1 MCHNG
6 GMHIETSAIIAA
18 TFALFAVGALIGLVI
33 LLVDLLTPL
42 FTRASDGVPLSERVD
57 DLLSRLRCRHRK
69 NRDDDDDDDDDDDL
83 QDSTAALL
91 TMIPAAAVV
100 VDETDEVVRANP
112 DAYRLGVVDDDAI
125 VSVPIAEA
133 VRDVREHG
141 GRRTLELM
149 TRTPRR
155 FADVG
160 DDGHGDDGDDAGTA
174 AERPHIRTVSR
185 PNWLN
190 VTVGR
195 ISEGL
200 VVVLLDDVSESV
212 RFAQVRDD
220 FITNVSERLVQPSD
234 ELKHLAATLER
245 GRLDERQIARD
256 ARNVRRTIGYIDH
269 MIGDLMLLIKAQE
282 QIEPT
287 ADNTLHV
294 LAEVQAAVDVA
305 RPLAAEHGQR
315 IAVRGDDTLVVH
327 GESAQIRAAIGKLLD
342 NALRYSP
349 GGATVSVDVRASRD
363 GRDVVIRVIDRGCG
377 IAEDEQ
383 QRIFERFY
391 RGHNQNGRTGD
402 GAGLGLA
409 IVKHVA
415 LTHHGSVQVWSRPGQ
430 GSTFSLV
437 LPMAKQERTERE

>member
-1 MCHNG
+1 MVCHNG

-18 TFALFAVGALIGLVI
+18 AFALFAIGALIGLGI

-42 FTRASDGVPLSERVD
+42 FTRASDGMPLSERVSD
-57 DLLSRLRCRHRK
+57 VWSRWRGGRRK
-69 NRDDDDDDDDDDDL
+69 RDADDDDDADDDL

-133 VRDVREHG
+133 IRDVREHG

-155 FADVG
+155 FADVTD
-160 DDGHGDDGDDAGTA
+160 DDG
-174 AERPHIRTVSR
+174 RPSISTVSR

-200 VVVLLDDVSESV
+200 VVVLLDDVSEAV

-234 ELKHLAATLER
+234 ELKHLAATLEK
-245 GRLDERQIARD
+245 GGLDEAQIARD

-287 ADNTLHV
+287 ASNTLHV

-305 RPLAAEHGQR
+305 RPLAAERGQR
-315 IAVRGDDTLVVH
+315 IIVRGDDTLVVH

-363 GRDVVIRVIDRGCG
+363 GRDAVIRVIDRGCG
-377 IAEDEQ
+377 IGEDEQ

-391 RGHNQNGRTGD
+391 RGRNQNGRTGD

-430 GSTFSLV
+430 GSTCSLV
-437 LPMAKQERTERE
+437 LPMAKAQ

>member
-1 MCHNG
+1 
-6 GMHIETSAIIAA
+6 MHIETSAIIAA
-18 TFALFAVGALIGLVI
+18 AFALFALGALVGLGI
-33 LLVDLLTPL
+33 LLADALAPL
-42 FTRASDGVPLSERVD
+42 FTRATDGMPLTERID
-57 DLLSRLRCRHRK
+57 DVLSRWRGRRRK
-69 NRDDDDDDDDDDDL
+69 RDEDDDGDGDDDL

-100 VDETDEVVRANP
+100 VDDEDEVVRANP

-133 VRDVREHG
+133 VRAVRAHG
-141 GRRTLELM
+141 GRRTLEQM

-155 FADVG
+155 FADVDDAADADD
-160 DDGHGDDGDDAGTA
+160 DDGLS
-174 AERPHIRTVSR
+174 RIRTVSR

-220 FITNVSERLVQPSD
+220 FIANVSQRLVQPSD
-234 ELKHLAATLER
+234 ELKHLAETLER
-245 GRLDERQIARD
+245 GGLDERQIARD
-256 ARNVRRTIGYIDH
+256 ARSVRRTIGYIDH
-269 MIGDLMLLIKAQE
+269 MIGDLLLLIKAQE
-282 QIEPT
+282 QVTPT
-287 ADNTLHV
+287 VDNVLHV
-294 LAEVQAAVDVA
+294 LAEVEAAVDVA

-315 IAVRGDDTLVVH
+315 ITVRGDDTLVVH

-363 GRDVVIRVIDRGCG
+363 GRDAVIRVIDRGIG
-377 IAEDEQ
+377 IPEDEQ

-391 RGHNQNGRTGD
+391 RGRGQNERTAD

-430 GSTFSLV
+430 GSTFTLV
-437 LPMAKQERTERE
+437 LPMAKQE

>member
-6 GMHIETSAIIAA
+6 GMHIDTSAIIAA
-18 TFALFAVGALIGLVI
+18 AFALFALAALIGIGI
-33 LLVDLLTPL
+33 LLVDALAPL
-42 FTRASDGVPLSERVD
+42 FTPGTDGVPLSERFDEFV
-57 DLLSRLRCRHRK
+57 SRLRRRH
-69 NRDDDDDDDDDDDL
+69 DDDDDDDDADDDL

-100 VDETDEVVRANP
+100 VDDTGEVVRANP

-133 VRDVREHG
+133 VRDVRAHG
-141 GRRTLELM
+141 GKRTLELM

-155 FADVG
+155 FAEID
-160 DDGHGDDGDDAGTA
+160 DDAHASTDA
-174 AERPHIRTVSR
+174 RTVSR

-195 ISEGL
+195 ISDGL
-200 VVVLLDDVSESV
+200 VVILLDDVSEAV

-220 FITNVSERLVQPSD
+220 FITNVSQRLVQPSD
-234 ELKHLAATLER
+234 ELKHLAATLEQ
-245 GRLDERQIARD
+245 GGLDEAQIARD
-256 ARNVRRTIGYIDH
+256 ARQVRRTIAYIDH
-269 MIGDLMLLIKAQE
+269 MVGDLLLLIKAQE
-282 QIEPT
+282 QVTPT

-294 LAEVQAAVDVA
+294 LAEAQAAADIA
-305 RPLAAEHGQR
+305 RPIADERGQR
-315 IAVRGDDTLVVH
+315 IDVRGDDTLTVH
-327 GESAQIRAAIGKLLD
+327 GESAQIRAALGKLLE
-342 NALRYSP
+342 NALAYSP
-349 GGATVSVDVRASRD
+349 DGATVSVDVRASRD
-363 GRDVVIRVIDRGCG
+363 GDDAVIRVIDRGSG

-391 RGHNQNGRTGD
+391 RGHNQNEHSRD

-437 LPMAKQERTERE
+437 LPIAHDAAR

>member
-1 MCHNG
+1 
-6 GMHIETSAIIAA
+6 MHIETSAIIAA
-18 TFALFAVGALIGLVI
+18 AFALFALGALVGLGI
-33 LLVDLLTPL
+33 LLADALAPL
-42 FTRASDGVPLSERVD
+42 FTRATDGMPLTERID
-57 DLLSRLRCRHRK
+57 DVLSRWRGRRRK
-69 NRDDDDDDDDDDDL
+69 RDGDDDGDGDDDL

-100 VDETDEVVRANP
+100 VDDEDEVVRANP

-133 VRDVREHG
+133 VREVRAHG

-155 FADVG
+155 FADIDYAADADD
-160 DDGHGDDGDDAGTA
+160 DDGLP
-174 AERPHIRTVSR
+174 RIRTVSR

-220 FITNVSERLVQPSD
+220 FIANVSQRLVQPSD
-234 ELKHLAATLER
+234 ELKHLAETLER
-245 GRLDERQIARD
+245 GGLDERQIARD
-256 ARNVRRTIGYIDH
+256 ARSVRRTIGYIDH
-269 MIGDLMLLIKAQE
+269 MIGDLLLLIKAQE
-282 QIEPT
+282 QVTPT
-287 ADNTLHV
+287 VDNVLHV
-294 LAEVQAAVDVA
+294 LAEVEAAVDVA

-315 IAVRGDDTLVVH
+315 ITVRGDDTLVVH

-363 GRDVVIRVIDRGCG
+363 GRDAVIRVIDRGIG
-377 IAEDEQ
+377 IPEDEQ

-391 RGHNQNGRTGD
+391 RGRGQNARTAD

-430 GSTFSLV
+430 GSTFTLV
-437 LPMAKQERTERE
+437 LPMAKQE

>member
-1 MCHNG
+1 
-6 GMHIETSAIIAA
+6 MHIETSAIIAA
-18 TFALFAVGALIGLVI
+18 AFALFALGALVGLGI
-33 LLVDLLTPL
+33 LLADALAPL
-42 FTRASDGVPLSERVD
+42 FTRATDGMPLTERID
-57 DLLSRLRCRHRK
+57 DVLSRWRGRRRK
-69 NRDDDDDDDDDDDL
+69 RDEDDDGDGDDDL

-100 VDETDEVVRANP
+100 VDDEDEVVRANP

-133 VRDVREHG
+133 VREVRAHG
-141 GRRTLELM
+141 GRRTLKLM

-155 FADVG
+155 FADVDDAADVDD
-160 DDGHGDDGDDAGTA
+160 DDGLP
-174 AERPHIRTVSR
+174 RIRTVSR

-220 FITNVSERLVQPSD
+220 FIANVSQRLVQPSD
-234 ELKHLAATLER
+234 ELKHLAETLER
-245 GRLDERQIARD
+245 GGLDERQIARD
-256 ARNVRRTIGYIDH
+256 ARSVRRTIGYIDH
-269 MIGDLMLLIKAQE
+269 MIGDLLLLIKAQE
-282 QIEPT
+282 QVTPT
-287 ADNTLHV
+287 ADNVLHV
-294 LAEVQAAVDVA
+294 LAEVEAAVDVA

-315 IAVRGDDTLVVH
+315 ITVRGDDTLVVH

-363 GRDVVIRVIDRGCG
+363 GRDAVIRVIDRGIG
-377 IAEDEQ
+377 IPEDEQ

-391 RGHNQNGRTGD
+391 RGRGQNERTAD

-430 GSTFSLV
+430 GSTFTLV
-437 LPMAKQERTERE
+437 LPMAKQE

>member
-1 MCHNG
+1 
-6 GMHIETSAIIAA
+6 MHIETSAIIAA
-18 TFALFAVGALIGLVI
+18 AFALFALGALVGLGI
-33 LLVDLLTPL
+33 LLVDALAPL
-42 FTRASDGVPLSERVD
+42 FTRATGGTSLTERIGGVLSRWRGGHRRRDVD
-57 DLLSRLRCRHRK
+57 D
-69 NRDDDDDDDDDDDL
+69 DEEDDDDL

-100 VDETDEVVRANP
+100 VDDEDEVVRANP

-133 VRDVREHG
+133 VRDVRANG
-141 GRRTLELM
+141 GRRMLELM

-155 FADVG
+155 FGDVADDDDADG
-160 DDGHGDDGDDAGTA
+160 DDGL
-174 AERPHIRTVSR
+174 PHIGTVSR

-220 FITNVSERLVQPSD
+220 FIANVSQRLVQPSD

-245 GRLDERQIARD
+245 GGLDERQIARD

-269 MIGDLMLLIKAQE
+269 MIGDLLLLIKAQE
-282 QIEPT
+282 QVVPT
-287 ADNTLHV
+287 ADNVLNV

-327 GESAQIRAAIGKLLD
+327 GESEQIRAAIGKLLD

-349 GGATVSVDVRASRD
+349 GGATISVDVRASRD

-377 IAEDEQ
+377 IPGEEQ

-391 RGHNQNGRTGD
+391 RGRGQNERTGD

-430 GSTFSLV
+430 GSTFTLV
-437 LPMAKQERTERE
+437 LPMAKRE

>member
-1 MCHNG
+1 
-6 GMHIETSAIIAA
+6 MHIETSAIIAA
-18 TFALFAVGALIGLVI
+18 AFALFALGALVGLGI
-33 LLVDLLTPL
+33 LLADALAPL
-42 FTRASDGVPLSERVD
+42 FTRATDGMPLMERID
-57 DLLSRLRCRHRK
+57 DVLSRWRGRRRK
-69 NRDDDDDDDDDDDL
+69 RDEDDDGDGDDDL

-100 VDETDEVVRANP
+100 VDDEDEVVRANP

-133 VRDVREHG
+133 VREVRAHG

-155 FADVG
+155 FADVDDAADVDD
-160 DDGHGDDGDDAGTA
+160 DDGLP
-174 AERPHIRTVSR
+174 RIRTVSR

-220 FITNVSERLVQPSD
+220 FIANVSQRLVQPSD
-234 ELKHLAATLER
+234 ELKHLAETLER
-245 GRLDERQIARD
+245 GGLDERQIARD
-256 ARNVRRTIGYIDH
+256 ARSVRRTIGYIDH
-269 MIGDLMLLIKAQE
+269 MIGDLLLLIKAQE
-282 QIEPT
+282 QVMPT
-287 ADNTLHV
+287 VDNVLHV
-294 LAEVQAAVDVA
+294 LAEVEAAVDVA

-315 IAVRGDDTLVVH
+315 ITVRGDDTLVVH

-363 GRDVVIRVIDRGCG
+363 GRDAVIRVIDRGIG
-377 IAEDEQ
+377 IPEDEQ

-391 RGHNQNGRTGD
+391 RGRGQNARTAD

-430 GSTFSLV
+430 GSTFTLV
-437 LPMAKQERTERE
+437 LPMAKQE

>member
-1 MCHNG
+1 
-6 GMHIETSAIIAA
+6 MHIETSAIIAA
-18 TFALFAVGALIGLVI
+18 AFALFALGALVGLGI
-33 LLVDLLTPL
+33 LLADALAPL
-42 FTRASDGVPLSERVD
+42 FTRATDGMPLTERID
-57 DLLSRLRCRHRK
+57 DVLSRWRGRRRK
-69 NRDDDDDDDDDDDL
+69 RDEDDDGDGDDDL

-100 VDETDEVVRANP
+100 VDDEDEVVRANP

-133 VRDVREHG
+133 VREVRAHG

-155 FADVG
+155 FADVDDAADDDDDDD
-160 DDGHGDDGDDAGTA
+160 DDGLP
-174 AERPHIRTVSR
+174 RIRTVSR

-220 FITNVSERLVQPSD
+220 FIANVSQRLVQPSD
-234 ELKHLAATLER
+234 ELKHLAQTLER
-245 GRLDERQIARD
+245 GGLDERQIACD
-256 ARNVRRTIGYIDH
+256 ARSVRRTIGYIDH
-269 MIGDLMLLIKAQE
+269 MIGDLLLLIKAQE
-282 QIEPT
+282 QVTPT
-287 ADNTLHV
+287 VDNVLHV

-305 RPLAAEHGQR
+305 RPLAAEYGQR
-315 IAVRGDDTLVVH
+315 IAVRGDDTLVVY

-363 GRDVVIRVIDRGCG
+363 GRDAVIRVIDRGNG
-377 IAEDEQ
+377 IPEDEQ

-391 RGHNQNGRTGD
+391 RGRGQNERTAD

-430 GSTFSLV
+430 GSTFTLV
-437 LPMAKQERTERE
+437 LPMAKRE

>member
-1 MCHNG
+1 MVCHNS

-18 TFALFAVGALIGLVI
+18 AFALFAIGALIGLGI

-42 FTRASDGVPLSERVD
+42 FTRASDGMPLSERISDVW
-57 DLLSRLRCRHRK
+57 SRWRGGRRK
-69 NRDDDDDDDDDDDL
+69 RDADDDDDDADDDL

-133 VRDVREHG
+133 IRDVREHG

-155 FADVG
+155 FADVTD
-160 DDGHGDDGDDAGTA
+160 DDG
-174 AERPHIRTVSR
+174 RPSISTVSR

-200 VVVLLDDVSESV
+200 VVVLLDDVSEAV

-234 ELKHLAATLER
+234 ELKHLAATLEK
-245 GRLDERQIARD
+245 GGLDEAQIARD

-287 ADNTLHV
+287 AANTLHV

-315 IAVRGDDTLVVH
+315 IIVRGDDTLVVH

-363 GRDVVIRVIDRGCG
+363 GRDAVIRVIDRGCG
-377 IAEDEQ
+377 IGEDEQ

-391 RGHNQNGRTGD
+391 RGRNQNGRTGD

-437 LPMAKQERTERE
+437 LPMAKAQ

>member
-1 MCHNG
+1 
-6 GMHIETSAIIAA
+6 MHIETSAIIAA
-18 TFALFAVGALIGLVI
+18 AFALFALGALVGLGI
-33 LLVDLLTPL
+33 LLVDALAPL
-42 FTRASDGVPLSERVD
+42 FTRATDGMPLTERID
-57 DLLSRLRCRHRK
+57 DILSRWRGRRRK
-69 NRDDDDDDDDDDDL
+69 RDEDDGGDEDDDDL

-100 VDETDEVVRANP
+100 VDDEDEVVRANP

-133 VRDVREHG
+133 IRDVRAHG

-155 FADVG
+155 FADVDDAADADVDDD
-160 DDGHGDDGDDAGTA
+160 DDGLP
-174 AERPHIRTVSR
+174 RIRTVSR

-220 FITNVSERLVQPSD
+220 FIANVSQRLVQPSD
-234 ELKHLAATLER
+234 ELKHLAQTLER
-245 GRLDERQIARD
+245 GGLDERQIARD
-256 ARNVRRTIGYIDH
+256 ARSVRRTIGYIDH
-269 MIGDLMLLIKAQE
+269 MIGDLLLLIKAQE
-282 QIEPT
+282 QVTPT
-287 ADNTLHV
+287 ADNVLHV
-294 LAEVQAAVDVA
+294 LAEVQAAVDIA

-363 GRDVVIRVIDRGCG
+363 GRDAVIRVIDRGIG
-377 IAEDEQ
+377 IPEDEQ

-391 RGHNQNGRTGD
+391 RGRGQNERTAD

-430 GSTFSLV
+430 GSTFTLV
-437 LPMAKQERTERE
+437 LPMAKRE

>member
-1 MCHNG
+1 
-6 GMHIETSAIIAA
+6 MHIETSAIIAA
-18 TFALFAVGALIGLVI
+18 AFALFALGALVGLGI
-33 LLVDLLTPL
+33 LLADALAPL
-42 FTRASDGVPLSERVD
+42 FTRATDGMPLTERID
-57 DLLSRLRCRHRK
+57 DVLSRWRGRRRK
-69 NRDDDDDDDDDDDL
+69 RDEDDDGDGDDDL

-100 VDETDEVVRANP
+100 VDDEDEVVRANP

-133 VRDVREHG
+133 VREVRAHG
-141 GRRTLELM
+141 GRRTLKLM

-155 FADVG
+155 FADVDDAADDDDDDD
-160 DDGHGDDGDDAGTA
+160 DDGLP
-174 AERPHIRTVSR
+174 RIRTVSR

-220 FITNVSERLVQPSD
+220 FIANVSQRLVQPSD
-234 ELKHLAATLER
+234 ELKHLAETLER
-245 GRLDERQIARD
+245 GGLDERQIACD
-256 ARNVRRTIGYIDH
+256 ARSVRRTIGYIDH
-269 MIGDLMLLIKAQE
+269 MIGDLLLLIKAQE
-282 QIEPT
+282 QVTPT
-287 ADNTLHV
+287 ADNVLHV
-294 LAEVQAAVDVA
+294 LAEVEAAVDVA

-315 IAVRGDDTLVVH
+315 ITVRGDDTLVVY

-363 GRDVVIRVIDRGCG
+363 GRDAVIRVIDRGNG
-377 IAEDEQ
+377 IPEDEQ

-391 RGHNQNGRTGD
+391 RGRGQNERTAD

-430 GSTFSLV
+430 GSTFTLV
-437 LPMAKQERTERE
+437 LPMAKRE

>member
-1 MCHNG
+1 
-6 GMHIETSAIIAA
+6 MHIETSAIIAA
-18 TFALFAVGALIGLVI
+18 AFALFALGALVGLGI
-33 LLVDLLTPL
+33 LLADALAPL
-42 FTRASDGVPLSERVD
+42 FTRATDGMPLTERID
-57 DLLSRLRCRHRK
+57 DVLSRWRGRRRK
-69 NRDDDDDDDDDDDL
+69 RDEDDDGDGDDDL

-100 VDETDEVVRANP
+100 VDDEDEVVRANP

-133 VRDVREHG
+133 VREVRAHG

-155 FADVG
+155 FADVDDAADADD
-160 DDGHGDDGDDAGTA
+160 DDGLP
-174 AERPHIRTVSR
+174 RIRTVSR

-220 FITNVSERLVQPSD
+220 FIANVSQRLVQPSD
-234 ELKHLAATLER
+234 ELKHLAETLER
-245 GRLDERQIARD
+245 GGLDERQIARD
-256 ARNVRRTIGYIDH
+256 ARSVRRTIGYIDH
-269 MIGDLMLLIKAQE
+269 MIGDLLLLIKAQE
-282 QIEPT
+282 QVTPT
-287 ADNTLHV
+287 VDNVLHV
-294 LAEVQAAVDVA
+294 LAEVEVAVDVA

-315 IAVRGDDTLVVH
+315 ITVRGDDTLVVH

-363 GRDVVIRVIDRGCG
+363 GRDAVIRVIDRGIG
-377 IAEDEQ
+377 IPEDEQ

-391 RGHNQNGRTGD
+391 RGRGQNARTAD

-430 GSTFSLV
+430 GSTFTLA
-437 LPMAKQERTERE
+437 LPMAKQE

>member
-1 MCHNG
+1 
-6 GMHIETSAIIAA
+6 MHIETSAIIAA
-18 TFALFAVGALIGLVI
+18 AFALFALGALVGLGM
-33 LLVDLLTPL
+33 LLADALAPL
-42 FTRASDGVPLSERVD
+42 FTRATDGMPLTERID
-57 DLLSRLRCRHRK
+57 DVLSRWRGRRRK
-69 NRDDDDDDDDDDDL
+69 RDEDDDGDGDDDL

-100 VDETDEVVRANP
+100 VDDEDEVVRANP

-133 VRDVREHG
+133 VREVRAHG

-155 FADVG
+155 FADVDDAADDDDD
-160 DDGHGDDGDDAGTA
+160 DDGLP
-174 AERPHIRTVSR
+174 RIRTVSR

-220 FITNVSERLVQPSD
+220 FIANVSQRLVQPSD
-234 ELKHLAATLER
+234 ELKHLAQTLER
-245 GRLDERQIARD
+245 GGLDERQIACD
-256 ARNVRRTIGYIDH
+256 ARSVRRTIGYIDH
-269 MIGDLMLLIKAQE
+269 MIGDLLLLIKAQE
-282 QIEPT
+282 QVTPT
-287 ADNTLHV
+287 VDNVLHV

-305 RPLAAEHGQR
+305 RPLAAEYGQR

-363 GRDVVIRVIDRGCG
+363 GRDAVIRVIDRGIG
-377 IAEDEQ
+377 IPEDEQ

-391 RGHNQNGRTGD
+391 RGRGQNERTAD

-430 GSTFSLV
+430 GSTFTLV
-437 LPMAKQERTERE
+437 LPMAKQE